1 MKYLARRAAMS
12 VVQLG
17 LLSVIAFFMLNA
29 VPGDFYLP
37 AKVEL
42 NSSTAA
48 LEQWRVQHGLNRPW
62 IAQYAEW
69 VSSALHGE
77 FGRSLAYEM
86 PVARLIGPRIANTL
100 KIVVPALLLCW
111 CAGVGLAIAA
121 VRRGRNA
128 IASVELGAVAVSF
141 LPDVIGVSLLMWLV
155 VGLRVQSIATM
166 WLPILCLTL
175 TLMPAVVLHSTNALS
190 TASGL
195 PFVRL
200 AERRGILGVRLWR
213 SYLFPAAANP
223 LVSLAGLSLAGA
235 IGSSLLVEVLLGWPG
250 LGPMFL
256 EAALTRDYPV
266 VISVVML
273 LGTVLTISNLLA
285 DLVLYRLDPRIRL
298 GDENR
303 G

>member
-1 MKYLARRAAMS
+1 
-12 VVQLG
+12 
-17 LLSVIAFFMLNA
+17 
-29 VPGDFYLP
+29 
-37 AKVEL
+37 
-42 NSSTAA
+42 
-48 LEQWRVQHGLNRPW
+48 
-62 IAQYAEW
+62 
-69 VSSALHGE
+69 
-77 FGRSLAYEM
+77 
-86 PVARLIGPRIANTL
+86 
-100 KIVVPALLLCW
+100 
-111 CAGVGLAIAA
+111 
-121 VRRGRNA
+121 
-128 IASVELGAVAVSF
+128 
-141 LPDVIGVSLLMWLV
+141 
-155 VGLRVQSIATM
+155 
-166 WLPILCLTL
+166 
-175 TLMPAVVLHSTNALS
+175 
-190 TASGL
+190 
-195 PFVRL
+195 
-200 AERRGILGVRLWR
+200 LWR